1 MGFLLNHA
9 HTLAVQLRACM
20 VDFTQGCFR
29 MAAVKNTIA
38 HFEAEGKKERTRTT
52 GSTPQYPTLPR
63 GTTIHRVAQGPPQ
76 GAPAAPSHGACC

>member
-1 MGFLLNHA
+1 
-9 HTLAVQLRACM
+9 M

-52 GSTPQYPTLPR
+52 GSTPP
-63 GTTIHRVAQGPPQ
+63 
-76 GAPAAPSHGACC
+76 